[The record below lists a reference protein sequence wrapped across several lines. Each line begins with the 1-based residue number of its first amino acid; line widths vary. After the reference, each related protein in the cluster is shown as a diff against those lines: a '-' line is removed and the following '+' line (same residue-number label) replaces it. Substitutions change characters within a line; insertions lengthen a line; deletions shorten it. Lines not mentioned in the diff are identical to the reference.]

1 VPASVPSVA
10 RSVRVLVDDETEV
23 LPVGLVLATP

>member
-10 RSVRVLVDDETEV
+10 GSVRVLVDDETEE